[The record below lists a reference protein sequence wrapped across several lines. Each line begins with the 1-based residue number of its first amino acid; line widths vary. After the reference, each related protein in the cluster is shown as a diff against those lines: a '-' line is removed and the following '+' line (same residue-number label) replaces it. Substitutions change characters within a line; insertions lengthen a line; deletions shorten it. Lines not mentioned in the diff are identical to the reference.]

1 LKNFHYIRRFIM
13 NSLIKNR
20 FRILALLIL
29 ILVLGAATYGF
40 AAGNTVASGVAGE
53 GSGGISG
60 YAVTGVHYTLD
71 STTPTLFTSVEI
83 DLGAAAATNNVYA
96 GVSLSGGTPASWVTC
111 TYSGSGTVWNCPL
124 SGAVDTAEE
133 LHVAAAQ

>member
-1 LKNFHYIRRFIM
+1 M

-40 AAGNTVASGVAGE
+40 AAGNTVTSGVAGE
-53 GSGGISG
+53 GSGAISG
-60 YAVTGVHYTLD
+60 YAVTNVHYTLD
-71 STTPTLFTSVEI
+71 NSDPTLFTNVEI

-96 GVSLSGGTPASWVTC
+96 GVSATGGTPASWVTC
-111 TYSGSGTVWNCPL
+111 TFSGVGTVWNCPL

>member
-1 LKNFHYIRRFIM
+1 M

-20 FRILALLIL
+20 FRILTLVILIL
-29 ILVLGAATYGF
+29 ILGAATYGF

-53 GSGGISG
+53 GFGTISG
-60 YAVTGVHYTLD
+60 YAVDGVHYTLD
-71 STTPTLFTSVEI
+71 NADPTLFTNVEI
-83 DLGAAAATNNVYA
+83 DLNAAATANNVYA
-96 GVSLSGGTPASWVTC
+96 GVSASGGTPASWVTC
-111 TYSGSGTVWNCPL
+111 TFSGVGTVWNCPL